1 MDLFLSILLGALVGL
16 RNEIVYVKKGQG
28 PIGGFR
34 SFIFIAILGYFTG
47 VLLQNSLVYSV
58 LGFLVALF
66 LLMLVLIYYTFDL
79 KRRKSKLGLTME
91 ISAVL
96 VYLAS
101 VFLTTHLLPAKIVVA
116 IIIFVAFLLAS
127 QRSLRSML
135 FAFREEEVTQIALF
149 ATLTFVI
156 LPFLPNKT
164 FSILGIAP
172 WLNVLVNNAILSGT
186 LLKLLNTPI
195 LNPFKLWL
203 FVVLVSGIEALG
215 YVLARLLG
223 QVSGVIMTSLVSG
236 FVSSTSSTV
245 AFANQA
251 KTSLNKFLYLGAIL
265 LANSISF
272 TDVFMLVIPISFV
285 YFKAVFWPTVILMVV
300 LGILGIIAVVI
311 SRKYPDGEIL
321 SLSHI
326 RAQENIQENVA
337 SYHVNKMFDMKFAI
351 GFAIM
356 LTIVQIITKIAYVL
370 TGSAGFLVTSA
381 LAGLAGINAV
391 LINTA
396 ELVATGM
403 ISMKLAVLT
412 FFAVN
417 IVNLLAKAVY
427 IAMNKQKEI
436 MWGYLVS
443 VVITLGLAILIAL

>member
-1 MDLFLSILLGALVGL
+1 MDLILSILLGALVGL

-34 SFIFIAILGYFTG
+34 SFIFVAILGYFTG
-47 VLLQNSLVYSV
+47 VLLRAPRVCSV
-58 LGFLVALF
+58 LGLLITLF
-66 LLMLVLIYYTFDL
+66 LFMLVLIYYAFDL
-79 KRRKSKLGLTME
+79 KRRESKLGLTME

-101 VFLTTHLLPAKIVVA
+101 IFLTTHLLPAKIVVA

-135 FAFREEEVTQIALF
+135 FTFKEEEVTQLALF

-164 FSILGIAP
+164 FNLIGLIPWFKAFLHTANISGF
-172 WLNVLVNNAILSGT
+172 WLNFLTIPL
-186 LLKLLNTPI
+186 

-203 FVVLVSGIEALG
+203 FVVLVSGIEILG
-215 YVLARLLG
+215 YILIRIFGQTSGIVLTA
-223 QVSGVIMTSLVSG
+223 IASG
-236 FVSSTSSTV
+236 FLSSTSSTI

-251 KTSLNKFLYLGAIL
+251 RQSLNKMLYLGAIL
-265 LANSISF
+265 IANAVSF
-272 TDVFMLVIPISFV
+272 FDVFLLVAPISLV
-285 YFKAVFWPTVILMVV
+285 YLRAVYLPTIVLIIGLGV
-300 LGILGIIAVVI
+300 LGLIVTLLDK
-311 SRKYPDGEIL
+311 KYGRNEP
-321 SLSHI
+321 
-326 RAQENIQENVA
+326 NVTLVGT
-337 SYHVNKMFDMKFAI
+337 HNKMFDIKFAVE
-351 GFAIM
+351 FAVV
-356 LTIVQIITKIAYVL
+356 LTVVQIVTKLAYITWGQNA
-370 TGSAGFLVTSA
+370 FLVTSA

-443 VVITLGLAILIAL
+443 VVITLGLAILVAL